1 MSCSIL
7 RLLAGFGMLIFFKNS
22 GLFGI
27 FKWSL
32 SLFIHFSVID
42 GSGWVWV
49 RSHCKECLVH
59 VGFPQDSILRPTL
72 LTRHDFC
79 FCYLCLVTDRVSFGT
94 WIWHNMRDW
103 GWCDRERLVDF
114 VAGKTQ
120 LVSCYHWNNLTLLML
135 KWMCLFLMENYYWF
149 STSKTKANIHYK
161 IDSTRV
167 AWRFA
172 ERHRISGF

>member
-27 FKWSL
+27 LKWSL
-32 SLFIHFSVID
+32 SLFIHFSVVD

-49 RSHCKECLVH
+49 RSHCKECFVH

-72 LTRHDFC
+72 LTRHVFVFVIYAWQQIELALELESDI
-79 FCYLCLVTDRVSFGT
+79 
-94 WIWHNMRDW
+94 IWEIEV
-103 GWCDRERLVDF
+103 GVIGSGLLISLL
-114 VAGKTQ
+114 GKLNLFHVIIGIT
-120 LVSCYHWNNLTLLML
+120 LTLLML

-149 STSKTKANIHYK
+149 FTSKTKANIHYK
-161 IDSTRV
+161 IVSTRV

-172 ERHRISGF
+172 ERHKISGF